1 MPRGQTIV
9 LNDAFIEQVGE
20 AGVARYVE
28 VLAAAERHAA
38 DHSEDEVIAFLRD
51 HLDGTILER
60 AKTTYEVLAGM
71 LHDNEGVLSVVTN
84 EGKVLL
90 GDPNAGPTEAV
101 PSVRGTEDPADPERP
116 VYS

>member
-28 VLAAAERHAA
+28 VLAAADVHAA
-38 DHSEDEVIAFLRD
+38 DHSEAEVVAFLRE

-60 AKTTYEVLAGM
+60 PQTTYELLAGM
-71 LHDNEGVLSVVTN
+71 LHDNEGLLSVLTN

-90 GDPNAGPTEAV
+90 GDPHAGPADAV
-101 PSVRGTEDPADPERP
+101 PSVWGTEDPSNPRRP
-116 VYS
+116 FYS